1 MIVIVI
7 GLALWLAFDVH
18 RTRAF
23 LKRARRHVGC
33 VVGVRDT
40 GMEDP
45 SYSATVQFERAEGPQ
60 EVDVGP
66 FFHWPPQVGDR
77 VEILYDSLTNA
88 GRLDTL
94 WHIWRN
100 SIVIF
105 PFFFFMVTV
114 AFHSVQGRRSDAD
127 FINAREGVTAPT
139 PPVYRVGGDVT
150 APQLVRKVDPEYSEE
165 ARKAKKEGTVVLKL
179 VVQRDG
185 IVRDIKVIQS
195 VGLGLDERAIG
206 AVKQWRFNPALKGGR
221 PVDVAA
227 MIEVTFRLTNSSV
240 AASDFW
246 DVAFIVFITIL
257 VVSWVSGRR
266 CPICKRYF
274 ALQRT
279 GAWRD
284 AEGDAWDVRWSCK
297 HCGKK
302 QWRTESKPTGADFS

>member
-1 MIVIVI
+1 
-7 GLALWLAFDVH
+7 
-18 RTRAF
+18 
-23 LKRARRHVGC
+23 
-33 VVGVRDT
+33 
-40 GMEDP
+40 
-45 SYSATVQFERAEGPQ
+45 
-60 EVDVGP
+60 
-66 FFHWPPQVGDR
+66 
-77 VEILYDSLTNA
+77 
-88 GRLDTL
+88 
-94 WHIWRN
+94 
-100 SIVIF
+100 
-105 PFFFFMVTV
+105 MVTV

-139 PPVYRVGGDVT
+139 LPVYRVGGDVT

-266 CPICKRYF
+266 WRVAQVIPSRDRY
-274 ALQRT
+274 
-279 GAWRD
+279 G
-284 AEGDAWDVRWSCK
+284 
-297 HCGKK
+297 
-302 QWRTESKPTGADFS
+302 